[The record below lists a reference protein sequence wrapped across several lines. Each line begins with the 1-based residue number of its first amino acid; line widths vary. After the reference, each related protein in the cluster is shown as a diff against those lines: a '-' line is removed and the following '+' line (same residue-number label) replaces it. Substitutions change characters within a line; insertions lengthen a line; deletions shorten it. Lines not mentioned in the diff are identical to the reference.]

1 MPHGDRGVGSGASAA
16 GPSFCPALVS
26 WVSGSLGLSL
36 SFCSFAQATGVFGG
50 MGEFKGKLS

>member
-1 MPHGDRGVGSGASAA
+1 MGTGASAA